1 MDCRLAMSMLL
12 APDSVDSIVCDPP
25 YGLSKEPDA
34 AEVLR
39 HWLNGDDYTHDGNG
53 FMGRSWDSFV
63 PGPAVWRETY
73 RVLKPGGYLLAF
85 FGTRTYDLG
94 VMAIR
99 LAGFEIRD
107 EIAWCYGSGF
117 PKSLDVSKAIDKAG
131 GQNISWFGPFLRQ
144 EREKRGIAQQ
154 TLAAHFPSRTGGKT
168 GCVANWELGFNIPSP
183 SQFNRLCELM
193 DLQFSSIDEVEREI
207 LGTRAGSKLAVA
219 PGRENDRSARR
230 LDLTAPATDEAI
242 RWQGWGTALK
252 PAHEPVVVARK
263 PLAERTVAANVQT
276 WGTGGLN
283 IDASRVEGPMGPDS
297 ADGRP
302 RRTDND
308 KFGKSNETINP
319 QSPFGRFPANL
330 VHDGSDEV
338 AACFPSSAGQ
348 LARASTSDTPRA
360 GQNVYGVMT
369 RGSGGSEPRA
379 DSGSAARFFK
389 SCPLDDEDV
398 ETQRLIYCAKASRA
412 DRDEGLGGLPARAAG
427 MVSDHSGQHITR
439 RDEGYVVAPRANH
452 HATVKPT
459 ALMRHLVRLVTPPG
473 GTVLDPFTG
482 SGSTGKAAILEG
494 FNFIGCEL
502 DADYVMIAEARCAH
516 ASL

>member
-1 MDCRLAMSMLL
+1 MYEIHNMDCRLAMSMLL
-12 APDSVDSIVCDPP
+12 DADSVDSIVTDPP

-39 HWLNGDDYTHDGNG
+39 HWLAGDDYTHDGNG
-53 FMGRSWDSFV
+53 FMGKSWDSFV
-63 PGPAVWRETY
+63 PGPAVWREAY

-117 PKSLDVSKAIDKAG
+117 PKSLNIGKAIASGTGRPEDIRRMQMGDAYEPSGRGRANYDHGGGSAMNGTNSGAAG
-131 GQNISWFGPFLRQ
+131 
-144 EREKRGIAQQ
+144 
-154 TLAAHFPSRTGGKT
+154 
-168 GCVANWELGFNIPSP
+168 
-183 SQFNRLCELM
+183 
-193 DLQFSSIDEVEREI
+193 
-207 LGTRAGSKLAVA
+207 
-219 PGRENDRSARR
+219 
-230 LDLTAPATDEAI
+230 TAWD
-242 RWQGWGTALK
+242 GWGTALK
-252 PAHEPVVVARK
+252 PAHEPIVVARK
-263 PLAERTVAANVQT
+263 PLAERTVAANVLA
-276 WGTGGLN
+276 WGTGGIN
-283 IDASRVEGPMGPDS
+283 VDACRVGTDGGGTHCSNRDENGKCLGHRNAGQSTSGETFHGPDT
-297 ADGRP
+297 AG
-302 RRTDND
+302 
-308 KFGKSNETINP
+308 
-319 QSPFGRFPANL
+319 GRFPPNL
-330 VHDGSDEV
+330 IHDGSDEV
-338 AACFPSSAGQ
+338 VACFPSSAGQ
-348 LARASTSDTPRA
+348 LAKASTSDTLRA

-379 DSGSAARFFK
+379 DTGSACRFFP

-412 DRDEGLGGLPARAAG
+412 DRDEGLDDLPAVTTGDGRA
-427 MVSDHSGQHITR
+427 
-439 RDEGYVVAPRANH
+439 VAADNAYQRGKTARHNH

-502 DADYVMIAEARCAH
+502 DTDYVTIAEARCAH
-516 ASL
+516 ANRTA